1 MVKVNSQLS
10 VMTSARAYVDAD
22 VAVMTSAM
30 TLTGDPAAR
39 GVHEARGSIFTKS
52 LDGAWGRVESPMKT
66 IFFRWRSLEK

>member
-39 GVHEARGSIFTKS
+39 GVREARGSIFTE
-52 LDGAWGRVESPMKT
+52 LWMAHEGAWRVQ
-66 IFFRWRSLEK
+66 